1 MRADV
6 EDLVDPEVLAM
17 TRRAH
22 DGQVDRQGR
31 NYYHSHL
38 LPIARLLLPYGVDAA
53 TAGLLHDVVE
63 DTALTLDDLVEAG
76 VGAAVVRAVG
86 SVTRRADESYDELVG
101 RACADPLGRLVK
113 LADNWHNLTGLDDLA
128 VVDPATAAR
137 LRVRYLRARERLS
150 AAVLTAP

>member
-63 DTALTLDDLVEAG
+63 DTALTLDDLVEAIG
-76 VGAAVVRAVG
+76 LKKEELCTHCWDN
-86 SVTRRADESYDELVG
+86 SSYDE
-101 RACADPLGRLVK
+101 
-113 LADNWHNLTGLDDLA
+113 
-128 VVDPATAAR
+128 
-137 LRVRYLRARERLS
+137 
-150 AAVLTAP
+150 